1 MDFWPIFGRCWP
13 RHGPQMGPTWPQLG
27 AKMAQL
33 GVKMRSRV
41 VQKSDPKTTKFL
53 NRFLID
59 FGRIL
64 GRFLEGFG
72 PQVEGQVGQ
81 KIDHVTACFQVC
93 QNCKNHE
100 KNPMFFSM
108 ILGPSAFQLGGQDGS
123 KIDPKSIK
131 N

>member
-1 MDFWPIFGRCWP
+1 
-13 RHGPQMGPTWPQLG
+13 MGPTWPQLG

-33 GVKMRSRV
+33 GSKMGLRV

-59 FGRIL
+59 FGSLL

-72 PQVEGQVGQ
+72 PQVEGQVDQ

-93 QNCKNHE
+93 QNGENH
-100 KNPMFFSM
+100 KKPNVFSM